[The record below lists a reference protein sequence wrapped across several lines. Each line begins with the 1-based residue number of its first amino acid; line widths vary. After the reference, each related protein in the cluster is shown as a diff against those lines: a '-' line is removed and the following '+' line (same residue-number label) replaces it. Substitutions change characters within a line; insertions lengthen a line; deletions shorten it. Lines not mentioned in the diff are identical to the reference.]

1 MSQKK
6 IIYKFLINN
15 FIKEIKKDKLDLH
28 VILNLRN
35 YIFEKS
41 NSDDYSQLIRIKHF
55 ELLKQLW
62 EPYNSYFPKKEAEE
76 YIKNNKEKLIN
87 NYEYLGHK
95 CDDHYSKYGSEFI
108 SYYVLNL
115 IKQFNH

>member
-1 MSQKK
+1 MKNISNLESKK

-41 NSDDYSQLIRIKHF
+41 NSDDY
-55 ELLKQLW
+55 
-62 EPYNSYFPKKEAEE
+62 
-76 YIKNNKEKLIN
+76 
-87 NYEYLGHK
+87 
-95 CDDHYSKYGSEFI
+95 C
-108 SYYVLNL
+108 NL
-115 IKQFNH
+115 FV